1 MYTSKFIVFTILLI
15 HYCAEN
21 AASCDDLHWNCTKS
35 HKRDPIDT
43 ISRNLRQ
50 KRFANNEDSAN
61 EMTIVDELQF
71 QSDSIQHRL
80 KHKKH
85 RLQPREYSN
94 SSLNDIN
101 DDDDFRFL
109 VTGGYRPEKNL
120 LVKYVVSIR
129 SHKERKYFGDNH
141 FCGGAIISTRSILT
155 AAHCL
160 FINGAKLRPSRVKI
174 VAGTP
179 RRLVKTGNT
188 QELNVDKVRPHPK
201 YSPSTLA
208 NDIGILRLKESIRL
222 DDTFATIIPI
232 VDRDPT
238 AGLLCTVVGWGTV
251 IQYGPTPDE
260 AVNGDVTINTNAWCS
275 KIAGFKKGMVCA
287 SNANDFEVDSCQ
299 GDSGGPLMCDGK
311 VVGIVS
317 FGTGCGEPDSAG
329 VYTDVYRYREW
340 IARNTANKRSQTNAS
355 PYRLHLIA
363 LTMMCSLHIPMI

>member
-35 HKRDPIDT
+35 HKRDPMDT
-43 ISRNLRQ
+43 VSRNLRQ
-50 KRFANNEDSAN
+50 KRLANNEDSAN
-61 EMTIVDELQF
+61 EMTTVDELQF
-71 QSDSIQHRL
+71 QSDFIQHRL
-80 KHKKH
+80 KHKKQ

-94 SSLNDIN
+94 PSLSDIN

-109 VTGGYRPEKNL
+109 VTGGYRPENNL

-129 SHKERKYFGDNH
+129 YNKERKYFGDNH
-141 FCGGAIISTRSILT
+141 FCGGAIISSKTILT

-160 FINGAKLRPSRVKI
+160 FNKYGVKLRSNRLKI

-179 RRLVKTGNT
+179 SRLVKTENT
-188 QELNVDKVRPHPK
+188 QELNVNKVRAHPK
-201 YSPSTLA
+201 YSYPKYP

-232 VDRDPT
+232 VDRDPK

-260 AVNGDVTINTNAWCS
+260 AVNGDVTINTNARCS
-275 KIAGFKKGMVCA
+275 KIAGFRKGMVCA
-287 SNANDFEVDSCQ
+287 SNANDYEVDSCQ
-299 GDSGGPLMCDGK
+299 GDSGGPLMCEGK

-329 VYTDVYRYREW
+329 VYTDVYHYREW
-340 IARNTANKRSQTNAS
+340 IARNTANKRS
-355 PYRLHLIA
+355 
-363 LTMMCSLHIPMI
+363 